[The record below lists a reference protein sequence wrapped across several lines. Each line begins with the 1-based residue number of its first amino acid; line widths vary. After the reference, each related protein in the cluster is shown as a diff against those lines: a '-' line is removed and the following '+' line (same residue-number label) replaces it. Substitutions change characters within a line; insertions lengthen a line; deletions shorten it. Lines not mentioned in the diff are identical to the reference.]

1 MFWIPGAQSF
11 GSQEDIE
18 MDPRRTMFWIPGAQ
32 CFGSQEDSDLD
43 PRGTVQ
49 LCQKI
54 HTYACIHIL
63 EWGKPQWLEWGID
76 LAGKFGRCWRRLVEV
91 ERSLDTVWGSGRADF
106 VAGMMGL
113 KKTRT
118 YLT

>member
-1 MFWIPGAQSF
+1 M
-11 GSQEDIE
+11 
-18 MDPRRTMFWIPGAQ
+18 
-32 CFGSQEDSDLD
+32 D

-76 LAGKFGRCWRRLVEV
+76 LAGKFGRCWRSLVEV
-91 ERSLDTVWGSGRADF
+91 ERSLDTVWESGRADF

-113 KKTRT
+113 KNKD
-118 YLT
+118 LSNWS